1 MLIGVTLGLLT
12 LIWGTTWSVIQI
24 GLQGIPPF
32 SGVAIRFSI
41 AAVLLLGLTW
51 LRGVSF
57 GSGRH
62 ERMLWLVNGFLAFSI
77 SYGVVYW
84 IEQWVPSSLAAV
96 LFATYP
102 LFVAI
107 LAHLMIPAERLHL
120 REIVGIL
127 IGFGGVGVI
136 FSTDFDRLGG
146 EGIALAAGVM
156 LISPLVSAV
165 ASVVVKRWGQG
176 VHPFSLTAVPMAI
189 AGVVMGVLA
198 LTVERQ
204 RTFDWS
210 GVAVAALLYLTILGT
225 IVTFTLYYW
234 LLSHLQVKRLA
245 LLTYLIPMVA
255 VAIGVMRGEP
265 LTLRILAGSI
275 LVVIGVWLAMRRRS

>member
-1 MLIGVTLGLLT
+1 MLT

-57 GSGRH
+57 GSGRR
-62 ERMLWLVNGFLAFSI
+62 ERMLWLVNGLLAFSV

-84 IEQWVPSSLAAV
+84 SEQWVPSSLAAV

-102 LFVAI
+102 LFVAV
-107 LAHLMIPAERLHL
+107 LAHVMIPAERMHL

-127 IGFGGVGVI
+127 IGFAGVGVI
-136 FSTDFDRLGG
+136 FSTDFDRIGG
-146 EGIALAAGVM
+146 EGIVLAAGMM
-156 LISPLVSAV
+156 LISPFVSAV
-165 ASVVVKRWGQG
+165 ASVVVKRWGRG
-176 VHPFSLTAVPMAI
+176 VHPFSLTTFPMAI
-189 AGVVMGVLA
+189 AGLVMGVLA
-198 LTVERQ
+198 LTFERE
-204 RTFDWS
+204 RVFDWS
-210 GVAVAALLYLTILGT
+210 ATAIAALLYLTVFGT
-225 IVTFTLYYW
+225 VVTFTLYYW
-234 LLSHLQVKRLA
+234 LLSHLQVKQLA
-245 LLTYLIPMVA
+245 LLTYLIPIVA

-265 LTLRILAGSI
+265 LTLRILAGSV
-275 LVVIGVWLAMRRRS
+275 LVVIGVWLAMRR